1 MRFNGTNWE
10 FVGNRGFISNYW
22 SVTLI
27 IRQGTPYVGYQW
39 GPFGGPAS
47 FQVFSQT
54 SSTQNLPDHA
64 PFFSIQPNLVTQN
77 HLMLQMELEQAE
89 QFSAV
94 LLDMSGKVLSNQSVS
109 VSAGKSQTILEL
121 PSLPSGAY
129 VLQLKAKSGSMNA
142 SQLCIIQR

>member
-1 MRFNGTNWE
+1 
-10 FVGNRGFISNYW
+10 
-22 SVTLI
+22 
-27 IRQGTPYVGYQW
+27 
-39 GPFGGPAS
+39 
-47 FQVFSQT
+47 
-54 SSTQNLPDHA
+54 
-64 PFFSIQPNLVTQN
+64 
-77 HLMLQMELEQAE
+77 MLQMELEQAE